1 MRRPPRQ
8 PSAVAYRR
16 PDGAWPD
23 SPGKEERMLKG
34 FRDFIWRGNVIDLA
48 VGIIIGA
55 AFSAIVGS
63 LVADVLTPL
72 IGWIFG
78 KPDFSGIVLGPVML
92 GKFLNAVV
100 SFLLVAAGVYLFIV
114 VPMNKLLRKK
124 EAPPPP
130 PPSAEVKLLAEIR
143 DLLATRR

>member
-1 MRRPPRQ
+1 
-8 PSAVAYRR
+8 
-16 PDGAWPD
+16 
-23 SPGKEERMLKG
+23 MLKG

-72 IGWIFG
+72 IGAVFG
-78 KPDFSGIVLGPVML
+78 KPDFSAIALGPIML

-100 SFLLVAAGVYLFIV
+100 SFLMVAATVYFFIV
-114 VPMNKLLRKK
+114 VPMNKLMKKK
-124 EAPPPP
+124 EVAPPAPTR
-130 PPSAEVKLLAEIR
+130 EEKLLTEIR
-143 DLLATRR
+143 DLLARR